1 MKKILFLAQ
10 LPPPVHGAS
19 IANKILIDSSLIS
32 EHFESRHIDISA
44 AGKIEDIGKFSVGKL
59 PGIARTMVSI
69 VRTLFNFRPQIVYLS
84 LSPSGF
90 AFYRDAVFVY
100 IIRLFRPELV
110 FHLHGK
116 GLRRSAEKSRLF
128 RRLSKSIFK
137 NSHVIFLSEGLRSDA
152 AGLSFKSSCVVNYGF
167 PEGVAPGPAS
177 PGPAAPGPS
186 TPRTAQDG
194 NKAVEI
200 LYLSNYVR
208 TKGVLDLVDA
218 LEMVSHSHRQFS
230 VSLAGKP
237 YDISLEFLKN
247 YVKEKGLADRVR
259 VCGPKYDGEKVEL
272 LENADIFVLPTYYEN
287 EAFPLSILEAMKF
300 GLPVISTYEGGIPDM
315 ITEGVDGRLSPG
327 RDIAA
332 LARHIEYLL
341 DHPEERRSL
350 GEAARRKFLERFTVA
365 TFERNMLQVFER
377 ICPQEP

>member
-19 IANKILIDSSLIS
+19 IANKILIDSSLLS
-32 EHFESRHIDISA
+32 EHYEIRHIDISA
-44 AGKIEDIGKFSVGKL
+44 AGKIEDIGKFSMGKL
-59 PGIARTMVSI
+59 PGIVRTMVSI
-69 VRTLFNFRPQIVYLS
+69 VRNLLNFRPHIVYLS

-90 AFYRDAVFVY
+90 AFYRDVVFVY
-100 IIRLFRPELV
+100 IIRLFSPELV

-116 GLRRSAEKSRLF
+116 GLRRSAENSRLF
-128 RRLSKSIFK
+128 RRLSRNIFK
-137 NSHVIFLSEGLRSDA
+137 HSHVIFLSEGLRSDA
-152 AGLSFKSSCVVNYGF
+152 AGLSFKSSYVVNYGF
-167 PEGVAPGPAS
+167 PEGPVA
-177 PGPAAPGPS
+177 
-186 TPRTAQDG
+186 PRTARDG
-194 NKAVEI
+194 NAAIEI

-218 LEMVSHSHRQFS
+218 LEIVSHTHSHFS

-237 YDISLEFLKN
+237 YDINLEFLEN

-259 VCGPKYDGEKVEL
+259 VCGPKYDDDKVGL
-272 LENADIFVLPTYYEN
+272 LEKADIFVLPTYYEN

-315 ITEGVDGRLSPG
+315 ITEGIDGRLFPG
-327 RDIAA
+327 RDIEA
-332 LARHIEYLL
+332 LARQIEYLL

-350 GEAARRKFLERFTVA
+350 GEAARTKFFERFTVA

-377 ICPQEP
+377 ICPQES

>member
-1 MKKILFLAQ
+1 MKKILFLVQ

-19 IANKILIDSSLIS
+19 IANQLLIGSALIS
-32 EHFESRHIDISA
+32 EHYETRHIDISA
-44 AGKIEDIGKFSVGKL
+44 AGKIEDIGKFSMGKL
-59 PGIARTMVSI
+59 PRIARTIVSI
-69 VRTLFNFRPQIVYLS
+69 VRNLFNFRPHIVYLS

-90 AFYRDAVFVY
+90 AFYRDVLFVR

-116 GLRRSAEKSRLF
+116 GLRRSAENSRLF
-128 RRLSKSIFK
+128 KRLSKSIFK

-152 AGLSFKSSCVVNYGF
+152 AGLSYKSAFVVNYGF
-167 PEGVAPGPAS
+167 PEEPVPSGVAPE
-177 PGPAAPGPS
+177 
-186 TPRTAQDG
+186 
-194 NKAVEI
+194 NKQPVEI

-218 LEMVSHSHRQFS
+218 LEIVSQTHHHFS

-237 YDISLEFLKN
+237 YDISLEFLTD

-259 VCGPKYDGEKVEL
+259 VCGPKYDGDKIGL
-272 LENADIFVLPTYYEN
+272 LEKADIFVLPTYYEN

-315 ITEGVDGRLSPG
+315 ISDGVEGRLVPG
-327 RDIAA
+327 RDITA
-332 LARHIEYLL
+332 LARQIGYLL

-377 ICPQEP
+377 ICPQDA

>member
-32 EHFESRHIDISA
+32 EHYETRHIDISA
-44 AGKIEDIGKFSVGKL
+44 AGKIEDIGKFSLGKL
-59 PGIARTMVSI
+59 PGIARTIVSL
-69 VRTLFNFRPQIVYLS
+69 VRTLSNYRPHIVYLS

-90 AFYRDAVFVY
+90 AFYRDVLYVR

-116 GLRRSAEKSRLF
+116 GLRRSADKSRLF
-128 RRLSKSIFK
+128 RRLSKNIFR
-137 NSHVIFLSEGLRSDA
+137 NSHVIFLSETLRSDA
-152 AGLSFKSSCVVNYGF
+152 AGLSYKSSFVVNYGF
-167 PEGVAPGPAS
+167 PEGVALRS
-177 PGPAAPGPS
+177 S
-186 TPRTAQDG
+186 RDS
-194 NKAVEI
+194 NRLVEI

-218 LEMVSHSHRQFS
+218 LEIVSRTHSQFT

-237 YDISLEFLKN
+237 YDISLEFLEN
-247 YVKEKGLADRVR
+247 YVREKGLADRVA

-272 LENADIFVLPTYYEN
+272 LERADIFVLPTYYEN

-300 GLPVISTYEGGIPDM
+300 SLPVISTYEGGIPDM
-315 ITEGVDGRLSPG
+315 ITDGVDGRLYPG

-332 LARHIEYLL
+332 LARQIKYLL
-341 DHPEERRSL
+341 DHPEERHSL

-377 ICPQEP
+377 ICPQEA

>member
-19 IANKILIDSSLIS
+19 IANKLLIDSGLIS
-32 EHFESRHIDISA
+32 QHYECKHIDIGA
-44 AGKIEDIGKFSVGKL
+44 AGKIEDIGKFSLGKL
-59 PGIARTMVSI
+59 PGIARTMVRI
-69 VRTLFNFRPQIVYLS
+69 FRNLFNFRPHLVYLS

-90 AFYRDAVFVY
+90 AFYRDVVFVHL
-100 IIRLFRPELV
+100 IRLFRPELV

-116 GLRRSAEKSRLF
+116 GLRRNAENSRLF

-137 NSHVIFLSEGLRSDA
+137 NSHVIFLTEGLRSDA
-152 AGLSFKSSCVVNYGF
+152 AGLPYKSSYIVNYGF
-167 PEGVAPGPAS
+167 PEGPV
-177 PGPAAPGPS
+177 
-186 TPRTAQDG
+186 TPRVAREG
-194 NKAVEI
+194 NEAIEI

-218 LEMVSHSHRQFS
+218 LEIVAHTHSHFS

-237 YDISLEFLKN
+237 YDISLEFLEN
-247 YVKEKGLADRVR
+247 YVREKGLADRVR
-259 VCGPKYDGEKVEL
+259 VCGPKYDGDKVEL

-315 ITEGVDGRLSPG
+315 ITEGVDGRLFPG
-327 RDIAA
+327 RDITA
-332 LARHIEYLL
+332 LARQIEYLL

>member
-32 EHFESRHIDISA
+32 EHYEIRHIDISA
-44 AGKIEDIGKFSVGKL
+44 AGKIEDIGKFSLGKL
-59 PGIARTMVSI
+59 PGIARTILSI
-69 VRTLFNFRPQIVYLS
+69 VRNLFNFRPHIVYLS

-90 AFYRDAVFVY
+90 AFYRDVVY
-100 IIRLFRPELV
+100 VHIIRLFRPELV

-128 RRLSKSIFK
+128 RRLSKNIFK
-137 NSHVIFLSEGLRSDA
+137 NSHVVFLSERLRSDA
-152 AGLSFKSSCVVNYGF
+152 AGLSYKSSYVVNYGF
-167 PEGVAPGPAS
+167 PAGVAPGPVAAGS
-177 PGPAAPGPS
+177 PP
-186 TPRTAQDG
+186 PRAAQDG

-218 LEMVSHSHRQFS
+218 LEIVSHSHSQFS

-237 YDISLEFLKN
+237 YDISLEFLKD
-247 YVKEKGLADRVR
+247 YVREKGLADRVR

-315 ITEGVDGRLSPG
+315 ITDGVDGRLSPG

-332 LARHIEYLL
+332 LARQIEYLL

-377 ICPQEP
+377 ICPPEP